1 MEGMD
6 ELLRQRVPPSGIAYR
21 RVLPRGLRATANSYR
36 IYPTQPGN
44 FSYSGIREIFL
55 PLTGTTGFLDTQHS
69 YLHMKVRNT
78 CTYQSSAALG
88 VAAGSAQAFPDQSA
102 HSLINRMRIMA
113 PDGTELERI
122 EKYNKL
128 VAALSDMQYTMD
140 SRCSIGNAL
149 TGYGNLNTGMAGTGE
164 PPIGGVVGAG
174 VAGSRSYQIPL
185 VSGFLSSDRY
195 IPIGLVKG
203 SGIRLELLLEDP
215 DVCMVQDQAW
225 LRSISGANFMIPLA
239 NGYVI
244 EECYYVARI
253 IQFEDDVI
261 ATILADIGQTR
272 MPISMHSVSYDFNTT
287 SASQATENTHQFSVR
302 NRSAKTLISFPDNST
317 TTLESL
323 RQYIA
328 GAAAV
333 AGDLWLTSASGVL
346 ANFRKLVREIS
357 MRPNFNIVQWQY
369 RVGNV
374 QMPVTPVL
382 GNEIFST
389 NTYAAQTS
397 NRFIQ
402 PQFVAEV
409 YKALNRVGDL
419 HSGGALT
426 DESFSNTFGEH
437 VIGTNL
443 AVLAPVQAFQSRFVI
458 CMDLESFPNDGSVL
472 ESGYDTAT
480 NALSIYLSTTSSVAS
495 PVYQM
500 LHYCMHDVIY
510 SISGAGNV
518 YVSK

>member
-1 MEGMD
+1 MAGMD

-69 YLHMKVRNT
+69 YLHLKVRNA
-78 CTYQSSAALG
+78 CTYQSSAAPG
-88 VAAGSAQAFPDQSA
+88 VQVGFSQAFADQSA
-102 HSLINRMRIMA
+102 HSFINRMRIMA

-149 TGYGNLNTGMAGTGE
+149 SGYGVNNAGMVGTGE
-164 PPIGGVVGAG
+164 AVIPGGAI
-174 VAGSRSYQIPL
+174 ANSRSYELPL
-185 VSGFLSSDRY
+185 VSGFLSSERY
-195 IPIGLVKG
+195 VPIGLVKG

-215 DVCMVQDQAW
+215 DVCMVQDAAW
-225 LRSISGANFMIPLA
+225 LRSISAAPNQMIPLA

-261 ATILADIGQTR
+261 ATILADIGETR

-317 TTLESL
+317 TTIEVL
-323 RQYIA
+323 RQYIN
-328 GAAAV
+328 GAAVIAPDAWLV
-333 AGDLWLTSASGVL
+333 AASGVL
-346 ANFRKLVREIS
+346 ANFRKLVREVS
-357 MRPNFNIVQWQY
+357 MRPNFNITQWQY
-369 RVGNV
+369 RIGNV
-374 QMPVTPVL
+374 QMPVTPVI
-382 GNEIFST
+382 GNEVFSS

-397 NRFIQ
+397 NRYIQ
-402 PQFVAEV
+402 PQFVAEI

-419 HSGGALT
+419 HSGGSIN
-426 DESFSNTFGEH
+426 DESFSNSFGQH
-437 VIGTNL
+437 VIGTNA
-443 AVLAPVQAFQSRFVI
+443 AVAAPVQAFQSKFII
-458 CMDLESFPNDGSVL
+458 CMDLESFPNDGSVM

-480 NALSIYLSTTSSVAS
+480 NALSIYLSTTSSVGA
-495 PVYQM
+495 PIYQM
-500 LHYCMHDVIY
+500 LHFCMHDVIY

-518 YVSK
+518 FVSK